1 LKNYFNFNSLEKTDL
16 KKENPQVLAF
26 VGDGVYTL
34 FIRNKIVLEHKAKSG
49 ELHKL
54 TTDYVKASKQ
64 SVAIEKLL
72 PIFTEDE
79 LAIYKRARNYKTA
92 SVAKNASVQEYK
104 RATGFEAVLGYL
116 YLAGEEERLNEI
128 LSMCVGEDNEN
139 RG

>member
-1 LKNYFNFNSLEKTDL
+1 MKNYFNFNSLEMADL

-116 YLAGEEERLNEI
+116 YLAGQADRLNEI

>member
-1 LKNYFNFNSLEKTDL
+1 MKNYFNFDSLNKSDL

-26 VGDGVYTL
+26 VGDGVYTM

-64 SVAIEKLL
+64 SIAIEKLL
-72 PIFTEDE
+72 PVLSEDE
-79 LAIYKRARNYKTA
+79 VSVYKRARNYKTA

-116 YLAGEEERLNEI
+116 YLAGDDERLNYI
-128 LSMCVGEDNEN
+128 LRLCVGENNEN
-139 RG
+139 

>member
-1 LKNYFNFNSLEKTDL
+1 MKNYFNFNSLEIADL

-116 YLAGEEERLNEI
+116 YLAGQVDRLNEI

>member
-1 LKNYFNFNSLEKTDL
+1 MKNYFNFDSLNKSDL

-26 VGDGVYTL
+26 VGDGVYTM

-72 PIFTEDE
+72 PVLSEDE
-79 LAIYKRARNYKTA
+79 VSVYKRARNYKTA

-116 YLAGEEERLNEI
+116 YLAGDDERLNYI
-128 LSMCVGEDNEN
+128 LRLCVGDNNED
-139 RG
+139 